1 MLRQTRYF
9 ARLGAQSVAPQRRA
23 FTRRAAQRR
32 VQRTRYVHNV
42 FTEPTGRNFVPARAN
57 IRRTRTRNAHLTVHN
72 SSSRFLCPWRR
83 YCVASPCL
91 RRVDVKS
98 RSALKRN
105 ASALPTLLRRLFVGS
120 TSTRAQL
127 YGREAWLPFSSK
139 TCKCGI
145 LLKRQ
150 LEWTYRKARG
160 LVEVRWYSEFQAGP
174 ILYKPQCRSRRVLP
188 MSATRV
194 CFTGTC
200 PRASPGGTGSLNR
213 RNRQIKRGNFAR
225 APTTTTAHGMA
236 EWLFANGGECSAVRA
251 GVSSRGRGLFA
262 VRDVRT
268 GESIVRIPLKACI
281 TDFLH
286 PIPIR
291 VARTVSRSPR
301 RS

>member
-1 MLRQTRYF
+1 M
-9 ARLGAQSVAPQRRA
+9 
-23 FTRRAAQRR
+23 
-32 VQRTRYVHNV
+32 
-42 FTEPTGRNFVPARAN
+42 
-57 IRRTRTRNAHLTVHN
+57 
-72 SSSRFLCPWRR
+72 
-83 YCVASPCL
+83 
-91 RRVDVKS
+91 
-98 RSALKRN
+98 
-105 ASALPTLLRRLFVGS
+105 
-120 TSTRAQL
+120 
-127 YGREAWLPFSSK
+127 
-139 TCKCGI
+139 
-145 LLKRQ
+145 
-150 LEWTYRKARG
+150 
-160 LVEVRWYSEFQAGP
+160 EVRWYSEFQAGP

-225 APTTTTAHGMA
+225 APTTTTAHGIA

-286 PIPIR
+286 PIPIHALPEGLDNLRR
-291 VARTVSRSPR
+291 VLAVPILLILAHPR
-301 RS
+301 QPSYELAEGNMTSQERHAPKGSLCRGWEGLHAGTPPGC